1 MRPSSAICKIPNT
14 LIETNEHLLT
24 IMPKFSYS
32 DMNFDL
38 PPVGVY
44 LAQVTKAEKKI
55 AKSSGNDMI
64 QLSLRTIP
72 DGYTLRHFLVFTGKR
87 AGDGLVTQFCKHCEG
102 ELTPPSNPEEA
113 LSFTAADCIHRMC
126 FIDVVHEG
134 EGENVQAKIKFA
146 GILSRAK
153 ALARCP
159 ELADI
164 PLPGNVPAPQQLA
177 AMPPE
182 EPKAQKPSK
191 PRALPASDDDIP
203 F

>member
-1 MRPSSAICKIPNT
+1 
-14 LIETNEHLLT
+14 
-24 IMPKFSYS
+24 MPKFTYS
-32 DMNFDL
+32 DLNFDL

-64 QLSLRTIP
+64 QLTLRSLP
-72 DGYTLRHFLVFTGKR
+72 DGYTLRHFLVFNGKR

-102 ELTPPSNPEEA
+102 ELTPPSNPEEV
-113 LSFTAADCIHRMC
+113 LSLTTDVCLRRIC

-153 ALARCP
+153 ALSRAP
-159 ELADI
+159 ELANI
-164 PLPGNVPAPQQLA
+164 PLPANVPPPQQLA
-177 AMPPE
+177 AMPTE
-182 EPKAQKPSK
+182 EPRAQKPSK
-191 PRALPASDDDIP
+191 PLRGTLPASDDDIP

>member
-1 MRPSSAICKIPNT
+1 
-14 LIETNEHLLT
+14 
-24 IMPKFSYS
+24 MPRFSYN

-38 PPVGVY
+38 PPAGIH
-44 LAQVTKAEKKI
+44 LAQVMKAEKKI

-72 DGYTLRHFLVFTGKR
+72 DGYSIRHFLVFNGKKT
-87 AGDGLVTQFCKHCEG
+87 GDGIVTQFCKNCEG
-102 ELTPPSNPEEA
+102 QLNPPGDPEEE
-113 LSFTAADCIHRMC
+113 LSLTAADCLHRIC

-146 GILSRAK
+146 GILSREK

-164 PLPGNVPAPQQLA
+164 PLPGNVPPPQQLV

-191 PRALPASDDDIP
+191 PISGALPASDDDIP